1 VADRKSNTVSI
12 SITILHRLLCAL
24 MLWVVKIA
32 KSKEE
37 KLRAELV
44 ADELAKLRPEPL
56 DIVGDR
62 HIGFVD
68 NY

>member
-1 VADRKSNTVSI
+1 VADRK
-12 SITILHRLLCAL
+12 
-24 MLWVVKIA
+24 LWVVKIA